1 MPKKGNTRPRY
12 VCENVRRS
20 SRRPI
25 NQRDVLREEPLAMG
39 EWKFEERL
47 RLLHA
52 MKKYGHDDVDKLSAE
67 VPTRTANQIRTYIR
81 SWLKL
86 AQRVCKSK
94 KDNGRLKITKHAKL
108 VGRIPLER
116 DINPNNTSK
125 APLDQWLE
133 LIEEN
138 MPASLRERSFLVG
151 KAFKYISLFEIQPR
165 PEDCEGINFR
175 AVYEFMYCMLNGLP
189 YKNMNKET
197 TQYVLDLIKA
207 LARHVASSEYKA
219 HMAFLDT
226 VCRVNLGKDNCRCYQ
241 GKKMSSKSEAGLRPR
256 RQDNAPLRGAAGR
269 AGLQPAGGARGAPE
283 AGAERRGRPGRDAG
297 GAGRHQDPPGA
308 GEGPAAQGPE
318 DLQQA
323 RAVVEGGGPVVR
335 ASRVCPPHWRYSRFI
350 S

>member
-241 GKKMSSKSEAGLRPR
+241 GKKMSSKSEGYDPDDRITPLFEELLDEPGFNPLGVPAGLLKQARSDEVDLDEMLAEPV
-256 RQDNAPLRGAAGR
+256 ATKT
-269 AGLQPAGGARGAPE
+269 LQAL
-283 AGAERRGRPGRDAG
+283 ER
-297 GAGRHQDPPGA
+297 
-308 GEGPAAQGPE
+308 
-318 DLQQA
+318 DLQRKVRRIYSKPVQWW
-323 RAVVEGGGPVVR
+323 RAEDQ
-335 ASRVCPPHWRYSRFI
+335 
-350 S
+350 